1 MLKSFLLNKMQ
12 NDDIIHQD
20 ITFSLIY
27 GRIGTKI
34 ILRMTNI
41 IIFICYYDYY
51 YYYHQVLSLVTRD
64 APIQFVEPK
73 FLLTII
79 TNDRVC

>member
-1 MLKSFLLNKMQ
+1 
-12 NDDIIHQD
+12 
-20 ITFSLIY
+20 
-27 GRIGTKI
+27 
-34 ILRMTNI
+34 MTNI
-41 IIFICYYDYY
+41 IIFIRYYDYY

-73 FLLTII
+73 FLLIII